1 MLRMW
6 GTRLAP
12 LLSTMSLTW
21 CVLIGGWIWFTPI
34 RYEVIHNSVTV
45 VRYQPFSEISLFGPA
60 PLIAPVLIAAV
71 AVWAS
76 WRSHRLVLVFAAFL
90 LAVFTFISGF
100 SIGAGYL
107 PASGLLLLAAAMP
120 SGVGRIVLQ
129 DRHSRSL

>member
-1 MLRMW
+1 MW

-34 RYEVIHNSVTV
+34 RYEVTHNSVTA

-76 WRSHRLVLVFAAFL
+76 WRSHRVVLVFAAFL

-107 PASGLLLLAAAMP
+107 PASGLLLLAAALAP
-120 SGVGRIVLQ
+120 LLGSGQRKSVAA
-129 DRHSRSL
+129 

>member
-1 MLRMW
+1 MMW

-76 WRSHRLVLVFAAFL
+76 WRSHRVVLGFAAFL
-90 LAVFTFISGF
+90 LAV
-100 SIGAGYL
+100 YL
-107 PASGLLLLAAAMP
+107 LTQTGTIRPGP
-120 SGVGRIVLQ
+120 SRRYREGVDLSEFV
-129 DRHSRSL
+129 